1 MNIDGYK
8 FYRRGWRN
16 GHYYEEWIAD
26 DYDEEEPDREAWRR
40 AEEEDSCYYPP
51 EYDGDDD

>member
-8 FYRRGWRN
+8 FYKRGWRN

>member
-26 DYDEEEPDREAWRR
+26 DRDEEEPDREAWRR
-40 AEEEDSCYYPP
+40 RLLQLAAR
-51 EYDGDDD
+51 